1 MGPSRC
7 LMIFKF
13 QIPLVS
19 GNFCKYALGI
29 LLLTT
34 NLFCIL
40 INLFLLVQENYNKIL
55 SNQEIIMR
63 DLAAM
68 HVKFDNLVDILI
80 KDRSSATSQE
90 ANVPDNN
97 LELDIKKMVPITSE
111 AEMINL
117 EKNLRNKEFEKA
129 FISFLLS
136 VIIKMYVLIFI
147 FILDKSNE

>member
-1 MGPSRC
+1 M
-7 LMIFKF
+7 
-13 QIPLVS
+13 
-19 GNFCKYALGI
+19 
-29 LLLTT
+29 
-34 NLFCIL
+34 
-40 INLFLLVQENYNKIL
+40 FLLVQENYNKIL

-97 LELDIKKMVPITSE
+97 LELDIKKMIPITSE

-117 EKNLRNKEFEKA
+117 EKNLRNEEFEKA
-129 FISFLLS
+129 FVSFLLS
-136 VIIKMYVLIFI
+136 LIIKMCAYFY
-147 FILDKSNE
+147 FYTR